1 MAETTTQ
8 LEASQA
14 ELTAAQSA
22 CGGMQQQLTDQE
34 GELAQSQE
42 RIRVLEA
49 ALGERMRWIESLET
63 SQTMHRKRI
72 EELYEQLRLF
82 LSLTA
87 DDSLVGRAGSLDGV
101 AGGAASSA
109 AAELEVTMLQAE
121 LAAANERVQLL
132 ANERTVMLERVQA
145 PAGRQHASTA
155 GGATVGGRRGDDD
168 GDAVI
173 EEAPEPSSGAADVLV
188 GPGAGDGSS
197 TSGEPPTVAGGGGEP
212 TSATSGAAEGESPR
226 AATLEREL
234 SEARDELQR
243 SRKAQAQGRDETD
256 SLRARAVAAE
266 AQVNELQRQL
276 RQKASRLKALSGA
289 KGGAASPAK
298 ADSSGGGAGGAEA
311 DRHAAL
317 KAELAAKNAEI
328 AEMTTQLSLLKDM
341 VRSKK
346 SEARTKDMQ
355 GGARR
360 KMRLDAPMRSV
371 EIGLSPSTEGASSSQ
386 RARPPNMMQQL

>member
-1 MAETTTQ
+1 MADGEHDKFVLKERQ
-8 LEASQA
+8 KLQAREKALEKREAEAERLKAANADLEA
-14 ELTAAQSA
+14 
-22 CGGMQQQLTDQE
+22 QLKAKT
-34 GELAQSQE
+34 GE
-42 RIRVLEA
+42 
-49 ALGERMRWIESLET
+49 
-63 SQTMHRKRI
+63 
-72 EELYEQLRLF
+72 
-82 LSLTA
+82 
-87 DDSLVGRAGSLDGV
+87 
-101 AGGAASSA
+101 
-109 AAELEVTMLQAE
+109 
-121 LAAANERVQLL
+121 
-132 ANERTVMLERVQA
+132 
-145 PAGRQHASTA
+145 
-155 GGATVGGRRGDDD
+155 
-168 GDAVI
+168 
-173 EEAPEPSSGAADVLV
+173 
-188 GPGAGDGSS
+188 
-197 TSGEPPTVAGGGGEP
+197 
-212 TSATSGAAEGESPR
+212 
-226 AATLEREL
+226 
-234 SEARDELQR
+234 
-243 SRKAQAQGRDETD
+243 D

-298 ADSSGGGAGGAEA
+298 ADGSGGGAGGAEA